1 MSRSST
7 PEFLSLEHYED
18 TLPYFD
24 FIPTRFT
31 LFMYF
36 YIDFNISLCYF
47 DQYLKFPDES
57 ILFWVTTLEN
67 TTHKV
72 IFEKNSPSYTDVISF
87 IELTTEEFLHGEFE
101 LLNIN

>member
-1 MSRSST
+1 MSRSSI
-7 PEFLSLEHYED
+7 PEIFSLEHYED

-24 FIPTRFT
+24 FISTRFT

-47 DQYLKFPDES
+47 DQYLKFPEES
-57 ILFWVTTLEN
+57 IVFWVTTFEN
-67 TTHKV
+67 TTL
-72 IFEKNSPSYTDVISF
+72 IFKKNSPSYIDVISF
-87 IELTTEEFLHGEFE
+87 LDLSTGEFE